1 VQFSTSSSPNIFP
14 GFGGDLLN
22 ITTANVQA
30 GDFITFRGQPQ
41 RYEIANTLALG
52 IGGFNI
58 QQASLG
64 GSTPWPPTGVDMTF
78 SIERQPRVVGSTI
91 SLSTESSIDM
101 RWSGYGDLS
110 SYTTFWDGNPPV
122 GSPPAPDANNVIPQ
136 VSVLFD
142 ERGTLREI
150 VRFNPATLV
159 VNRIV
164 PNGAVFFLIG
174 RVDRRNQDYNPG
186 AGPSVTDDTVGA
198 NWQYPTSY
206 WVVIDPVS
214 GQTRIAE
221 CALNELPG
229 DGVDND
235 EDGVTDEPIE
245 IPSNSN
251 DDDRDGAIDE
261 DNLPEV
267 MFSQR
272 YVREGLISQG
282 L

>member
-1 VQFSTSSSPNIFP
+1 MQI
-14 GFGGDLLN
+14 
-22 ITTANVQA
+22 
-30 GDFITFRGQPQ
+30 GDFINFAGRAQ
-41 RYEIANTLALG
+41 RYKVSSNPFYVGPPSRRAFEIQLV
-52 IGGFNI
+52 
-58 QQASLG
+58 
-64 GSTPWPPTGVDMTF
+64 GSTTTQPWPPTDVPMPF
-78 SIERQPRVVGSTI
+78 SIERQPRVVGSKI

-101 RWSGYGDLS
+101 RWSGYGNLS

-122 GSPPAPDANNVIPQ
+122 GSPPAPDPNNVIPQ
-136 VSVLFD
+136 VSILFD

-150 VRFNPATLV
+150 IRNNPVTNV
-159 VNRIV
+159 VDRIV
-164 PNGAVFFLIG
+164 PEGAVFFLIG
-174 RVDRRNQDYNPG
+174 RVDRRNQDYDPA
-186 AGPSVTDDTVGA
+186 AGPSATDDTLGA

-221 CALNELPG
+221 CALNELPS

-235 EDGVTDEPIE
+235 EDGVTDEVIE
-245 IPSNSN
+245 IPDNES
-251 DDDRDGAIDE
+251 DDDGDGVIDE